1 MENRKSEWSLLKH
14 DVPGRNIVLTEA
26 SGKATAKAVQELTA
40 YVVEKGKNFK
50 GKWAYAPNIEKL
62 DPVEQPETQQ
72 AFAEL
77 HKKCEEAGC
86 AAMAFISGGL
96 AAIKVQAK
104 RHQRTAQTGKMIEE
118 YFSTKEE
125 ALEWLKSIGI

>member
-1 MENRKSEWSLLKH
+1 MDIKKSEWSFLKH
-14 DVPGRNIVLTEA
+14 DVPGRNIVMTEA
-26 SGKATAKAVQELTA
+26 SGKATAENVRELTA
-40 YVVEKGKNFK
+40 YVVEKGKSFK

-77 HKKCEEAGC
+77 HKQCEESGC
-86 AAMAFISGGL
+86 SGMAFISGGL